1 MKRWY
6 VSLFLLK
13 VMLFA
18 TILVLKAYLS
28 FGYELYVVIGIWL
41 LPAFLVIVYRPYE
54 NTFDNLTL
62 IIYDLT
68 ALTSLLMALG
78 NNLIEIEPEN

>member
-18 TILVLKAYLS
+18 TILILKVYLS
-28 FGYELYVVIGIWL
+28 FGYDLYVVIGMWL
-41 LPAFLVIVYRPYE
+41 LSAFLVIVYRPYE

-68 ALTSLLMALG
+68 ALTSLLKALG